1 MRTVSIFFFW
11 RSKENLFTIN
21 KGKKEKKIKVAV
33 VTIRYNNFLFLLN
46 AACKNKKNRL
56 SFEEVSGFSIIKKYE
71 LQKKFKFE
79 KCKL

>member
-33 VTIRYNNFLFLLN
+33 VTIRYNFLFLLN
-46 AACKNKKNRL
+46 AACKNKKNRP
-56 SFEEVSGFSIIKKYE
+56 SFEAVSGFSIIKNYE
-71 LQKKFKFE
+71 LQKKFQLE